1 MSMMRVVQ
9 LLAAAPEDFRTHPVE
24 ALALTLTGIAGDR
37 HAGAT
42 RLSDARTP
50 WHARGTPIA
59 NTRHLS
65 FVSAEECAELAAL
78 MGIAAIDAAL
88 LGANLLLEGFPELSF
103 LPPATRLQFP
113 SGATI
118 FVTEQNAP
126 CVHPA
131 RKLAEA
137 HSEPRLAA
145 LFPKAAIGRRGL
157 VGLVERAGPVRTG
170 DAVRVIAPPGMVSR
184 RQALPAAAL
193 L

>member
-1 MSMMRVVQ
+1 MRVVR
-9 LLAAAPEDFRTHPVE
+9 LLAAKPEDFQTYQIE
-24 ALALTLTGIAGDR
+24 QLDLTLAGIAGDR
-37 HAGAT
+37 HAGTT
-42 RLSDARTP
+42 RAADARAS

-59 NTRHLS
+59 NTRQLS
-65 FVSAEECAELAAL
+65 FVSVEECAEVATL
-78 MGIAAIDAAL
+78 MGIPEVDPGL

-103 LPPATRLQFP
+103 LSLATRLQFP

>member
-1 MSMMRVVQ
+1 MRVVQ
-9 LLAAAPEDFRTHPVE
+9 LLAAEPADFRTHPVDQ
-24 ALALTLTGIAGDR
+24 LDLTLAGIAGDR

-42 RLSDARTP
+42 RLSDARTA
-50 WHARGTPIA
+50 WHPRGTPIA
-59 NTRHLS
+59 NTRQLS
-65 FVSAEECAELAAL
+65 FVSVEECAEVAAL
-78 MGIAAIDAAL
+78 LGIAEVDPQL
-88 LGANLLLEGFPELSF
+88 LGANLVLEGFPELSF

-137 HSEPRLAA
+137 HGEPRLAA
-145 LFPKAAIGRRGL
+145 LFPKAAMGRRGL
-157 VGLVERAGPVRTG
+157 VGLVERAGPVHTG
-170 DAVRVIAPPGMVSR
+170 DVVSVIAPPKVVSQ